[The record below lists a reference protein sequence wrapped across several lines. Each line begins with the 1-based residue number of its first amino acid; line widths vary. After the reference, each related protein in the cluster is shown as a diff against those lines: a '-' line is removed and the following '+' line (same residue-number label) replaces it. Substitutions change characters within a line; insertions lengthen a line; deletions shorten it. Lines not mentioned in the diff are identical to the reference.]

1 MNNLISAIEQGI
13 VSKTTNKRLQEL
25 ETHLEELERQIIVE
39 KSKEEIKV
47 SEKEI
52 RQFYESSLK
61 LEPLM
66 LINYLIKEIVVY
78 EDTIHIIYKSP
89 LAISPDESQ
98 GFSFYQ
104 EKANISARNQ
114 FFSDISIDIQ
124 IIMTIR

>member
-1 MNNLISAIEQGI
+1 
-13 VSKTTNKRLQEL
+13 
-25 ETHLEELERQIIVE
+25 
-39 KSKEEIKV
+39 
-47 SEKEI
+47 
-52 RQFYESSLK
+52 
-61 LEPLM
+61 M